1 MTTPL
6 QRRAADLARLSDERW
21 DLLIVGGGIVGAGAF
36 LDAASRGMKVALV
49 EQDDIAAGTSSR
61 SSRLIHGG
69 LRYLQQGE
77 VGMVREAL
85 AERARLLRL
94 APHLVRLEAFL
105 FPIYGRAGLSRAVY
119 EVGLTGY
126 DLLGSRAS
134 AGRHRHLGVAEFAS
148 TEYEADDLIGTLAHQ
163 VRGEG
168 LRVTVVSRDKDLSQ
182 LIGPGDKYW
191 DYADSTEYS
200 YEQLPEKFGVPPERM
215 ADYLALMGDASDNIP
230 GVPGIGPKTAAAIM
244 QRYASLDALYDD
256 LPGTA
261 DLPVRGAAGLAAKLA
276 AHREAAFLARALT
289 RIHCAAPMPP
299 GRGHLE
305 RRSPSLE
312 AVTAFCARHGFGA
325 MLPKQAER
333 IARLA
338 A

>member
-1 MTTPL
+1 MYVF
-6 QRRAADLARLSDERW
+6 RAWYGQQVELRDADGQPTHALYGFARMLADLIERRRPRY
-21 DLLIVGGGIVGAGAF
+21 VGAAF
-36 LDAASRGMKVALV
+36 DESFGRGHRH
-49 EQDDIAAGTSSR
+49 E
-61 SSRLIHGG
+61 
-69 LRYLQQGE
+69 
-77 VGMVREAL
+77 
-85 AERARLLRL
+85 
-94 APHLVRLEAFL
+94 L
-105 FPIYGRAGLSRAVY
+105 FPAYKANREPTPPELKRQFALCR
-119 EVGLTGY
+119 EWC
-126 DLLGSRAS
+126 
-134 AGRHRHLGVAEFAS
+134 RHLGVAEFAS

-215 ADYLALMGDASDNIP
+215 ADYLALMGDACDNIP

-244 QRYASLDALYDD
+244 QRYASIDALYDD
-256 LPGTA
+256 LAGTA

-276 AHREAAFLARALT
+276 THREAAYLARALT